1 MKKKWIA
8 LCLAAVLAVGMMG
21 CQPQNNEQANGQT
34 PQTEQKQD
42 STWMTHNT
50 DGTMTVTDSTG
61 REVVLPEKLTQ
72 IAPSGTSAQMILY
85 TLVPDHL
92 VGWGKTP
99 SKAQQ
104 KYISEKYYNLPEF
117 GQFYGKNASLNLEAL
132 IAAKPQVIIDMG
144 DMKKGHKE
152 DMDSIQ
158 EQTGI
163 PTIFI
168 EANLDNFA
176 EAYRKLGEL
185 FGMQKE
191 AEQLAAYIDETVQ
204 TAQETAAKIP
214 QDQRVSVMFGTGETG
229 LDVNAKGSI
238 HSAVIELI
246 GADNAIEVDEVS
258 NKGGGNTISME
269 TVMVAQPDV
278 IVFSAGAPYDTA
290 ADDKNW
296 SGVKAIQ
303 EDKYYEIPSE
313 PYNWLTEPPS
323 VNRIIGVR
331 WLGNLLYPEQYP
343 YDMIKETKDFYE
355 LFWHY
360 TLTDEEAKQL
370 LARSTFKGQ

>member
-8 LCLAAVLAVGMMG
+8 LGLAAVLAVSMMG
-21 CQPQNNEQANGQT
+21 CQPQNHEQADGQ
-34 PQTEQKQD
+34 PAQTEQKQE
-42 STWMTHNT
+42 STWITHNT

-61 REVVLPEKLTQ
+61 REVVLPEELTQ

-99 SKAQQ
+99 GKAQK
-104 KYISEKYYNLPEF
+104 KYIPEKYYNLPEF

-152 DMDSIQ
+152 DMDRIQ

-185 FGMQKE
+185 FGVQE
-191 AEQLAAYIDETVQ
+191 QAEQLAAYIDETVQ
-204 TAQETAAKIP
+204 TTQDIAAKIP
-214 QDQRVSVMFGTGETG
+214 QEERVSVMFGTGETG

-238 HSAVIELI
+238 HSAVIELV

-278 IVFSAGAPYDTA
+278 IVFSAGAPYDTV

-303 EDKYYEIPSE
+303 EGKYYEIPSE

-331 WLGNLLYPEQYP
+331 WLGNLLYPERYP

-355 LFWHY
+355 LFWRY
-360 TLTDEEAKQL
+360 TLTDEEAKEL
-370 LARSTFKGQ
+370 LARSTFKGE